1 MAYTTPKNLLYA
13 RTHEWVTTDGDELT
27 IGVSDYA
34 QQALGDVV
42 FVELPEVGQKLSKGQ
57 MFVVV
62 ESVKA
67 ASDVYAPVGGEVTA
81 VNETLL
87 DAPETLNTA
96 MYDAGWLVK
105 LRPSNL
111 AEDRAD
117 LLDAPAYEQH
127 VADEASK
134 H

>member
-1 MAYTTPKNLLYA
+1 MAYTTPDNLLYA
-13 RTHEWVTTDGDELT
+13 RTHEWVTTDGEELT

-42 FVELPEVGQKLSKGQ
+42 FVELPDVGQKLSKGQ
-57 MFVVV
+57 MFGVV

-67 ASDVYAPVGGEVTA
+67 ASDVYAPVNGEVVA
-81 VNETLL
+81 VNEALL
-87 DAPETLNTA
+87 DAPETLNSS
-96 MYDAGWLVK
+96 MYEEGWLVK
-105 LRPSNL
+105 IRPSNF
-111 AEDRAD
+111 AEDRAT
-117 LLDAPAYEQH
+117 LLDAAAYEKH

>member
-1 MAYTTPKNLLYA
+1 MAYTTPDHLLYA
-13 RTHEWVTTDGDELT
+13 RTHEWITTEGDELT

-57 MFVVV
+57 MFGVV

-67 ASDVYAPVGGEVTA
+67 ASDVYSPVDGEVIA
-81 VNETLL
+81 VNEALL

-105 LRPSNL
+105 IRPSNF
-111 AEDRAD
+111 AADRVN
-117 LLDAPAYEQH
+117 LLDAPAYEKH